1 MLDETEIDS
10 NEMTEIENIEDENIS
25 EPEVEVE
32 TEVEAESE
40 DEEIQD
46 QDNQSEEVE
55 EDESKE
61 DSKDNNHETVDWVKK
76 RLAQKDR
83 QLKKRLRE
91 KEREIEA
98 LRTQV
103 SAIYQP
109 IQQDYTPPPGQILDP
124 ATGQYVD
131 EDSVEGKVILKLQ
144 QMQQAEVLRQQ
155 AAASQAKQ
163 KSLGTKIEELKDKF
177 DDLED
182 VMKDSYQN
190 FTAPMTELM
199 LNDPNTVETLYNLA
213 KNDPQR
219 LAEISRMSAHQQIKA
234 INFLEFQKSTNVKQK
249 LRSDAPKP
257 VHPVRPSSSNFV
269 DKNSYDSIYQRMRE
283 EQRRLAGK

>member
-1 MLDETEIDS
+1 MLDENNIDS
-10 NEMTEIENIEDENIS
+10 NDMIDSESMDDQNIS

-32 TEVEAESE
+32 TESYDDETQDQDTQSDESE
-40 DEEIQD
+40 DG
-46 QDNQSEEVE
+46 
-55 EDESKE
+55 ESND
-61 DSKDNNHETVDWVKK
+61 DSKDKNYETVDWVKK

-83 QLKKRLRE
+83 QNKKRLRDKE
-91 KEREIEA
+91 KELDV

-109 IQQDYTPPPGQILDP
+109 TQQDYTPPQGQILDP

-144 QMQQAEVLRQQ
+144 QMQQAEVIRQQ
-155 AAASQAKQ
+155 TAASQAKQ
-163 KSLGTKIEELKDKF
+163 KSLGSKIEELKDKY

-182 VMKDSYQN
+182 VMKDSYQH
-190 FTAPMTELM
+190 FTAPMTELI

-213 KNDPQR
+213 KNNPQR
-219 LAEISRMSAHQQIKA
+219 LAEISRMSEFQQIKA
-234 INFLEFQKSTNVKQK
+234 INFLEFQKDTSVNQK

-257 VHPVRPSSSNFV
+257 VTPVKPSATNFV
-269 DKNSYDSIYQRMRE
+269 DKHSFDAIYQKQRE
-283 EQRRLAGK
+283 EQRHLAGK

>member
-1 MLDETEIDS
+1 MLDENNIDS
-10 NEMTEIENIEDENIS
+10 NDMIDSESMDDQNIS

-32 TEVEAESE
+32 TESYDDETQDQDTQSDESE
-40 DEEIQD
+40 DG
-46 QDNQSEEVE
+46 
-55 EDESKE
+55 ESND
-61 DSKDNNHETVDWVKK
+61 DSKDKNYETVDWVKK

-83 QLKKRLRE
+83 QNKKRLRE

-109 IQQDYTPPPGQILDP
+109 TQQDYTPPQGQIFDP

-163 KSLGTKIEELKDKF
+163 KSLGSKIEELKDKY

-182 VMKDSYQN
+182 VMKESYQN

-199 LNDPNTVETLYNLA
+199 LNDPNTVETLYYLA
-213 KNDPQR
+213 KNNPQR
-219 LAEISRMSAHQQIKA
+219 LSEISRMSEFQQIKA
-234 INFLEFQKSTNVKQK
+234 INFLEFQKDTSVNQK

-257 VHPVRPSSSNFV
+257 VTPVKPSATNFV
-269 DKNSYDSIYQRMRE
+269 DKHSFDAIYQKQRE
-283 EQRRLAGK
+283 EQRRLTGK